1 MKDKPPAANQELR
14 TKNQEQPL
22 RGSLLQLQLE
32 LSTRT
37 GRFAAYFNFKTPAVT
52 HSGVFYYLL
61 DFTIHYSKFT
71 IPPPG
76 GWRLCVS
83 WPPLLRI
90 VGLDKPEDF

>member
-61 DFTIHYSKFT
+61 DFTIPNSLFRRQAA
-71 IPPPG
+71 G
-76 GWRLCVS
+76 V
-83 WPPLLRI
+83 
-90 VGLDKPEDF
+90 FA